1 MSVYTLHQAAT
12 MSVSQWAGGSTRQ
25 LAIFPATATVAAQDF
40 QWRFSSATVL
50 QSGPFTAFPNHQRL
64 LAMRQGAGF
73 VLQVDAQQQ
82 VVHTTQQ
89 VMRFAGQ
96 ANSQAQLIDGAVVDI
111 NLMFRQGLQAQLW
124 SQPCTAD
131 FATLPNSLPET
142 AILLIY
148 ADTIALEIDLGSQQP
163 PIQLA
168 QGNVLQLQP
177 PISSFRFRA
186 ISSTHG
192 RHFTSI
198 NADAAP
204 SCQTNTHTAVFA
216 WLAAVD

>member
-1 MSVYTLHQAAT
+1 MSAYTIYQAAA
-12 MSVSQWAGGSTRQ
+12 MPVSQWAGGSTRQ
-25 LAIFPATATVAAQDF
+25 LAISPAAATVAAQDF
-40 QWRFSSATVL
+40 QWRFSSATVS

-64 LAMRQGAGF
+64 LALRQGAGF

-82 VVHTTQQ
+82 VVHSTSQ

-131 FATLPNSLPET
+131 FATLQHGLPKT
-142 AILLIY
+142 ATLLIY
-148 ADTIALEIDLGSQQP
+148 ADTIALEIDLELQQP
-163 PIQLA
+163 PIQLE
-168 QGNVLQLQP
+168 QGNVLQLHP

-186 ISSTHG
+186 ISSADG

-204 SCQTNTHTAVFA
+204 RCQTNTDTAVFA